1 MQSLEPYT
9 QTYEDD
15 DAPQMARLDPRV
27 SRLKYRI
34 ERLMLT
40 PLFRFALRVVLPFGI
55 CLGGGLLW
63 FSADDNRDAFLGM
76 IADVRNAVESR
87 PEFQVKLMAID
98 GASAGVA
105 EDIREIIPID
115 FPVSSFDLDLE
126 TMQETINGLD
136 AVKRAKLRIKQGG
149 TLQIDVTERVPAVL
163 WRGVDGLEMLDRRGI
178 IVGPLASRFERPELP
193 VIAGAMLTD
202 AERDARARVMRAAMG
217 GLDEGETLSEADK
230 RLAARAAR
238 QLEHTVVEALEL
250 MAVAG
255 PLKGRMRGLERMG
268 GRRWDV
274 VLNRDQRIMLPET
287 GAVVALE
294 RTIAMDEAVDMLARD
309 IAAVDLRLPRRP
321 TIRMKENAVQELLRI
336 KAFEAGGDRL
346 E

>member
-1 MQSLEPYT
+1 MQQVDPHL
-9 QTYEDD
+9 DGD
-15 DAPQMARLDPRV
+15 DAPQMARLDPTA

-55 CLGGGLLW
+55 CFGAGSLW
-63 FSADDNRDAFLGM
+63 FSVEENRDAFLTM
-76 IADVRNAVESR
+76 IADVRATVENR

-98 GASAGVA
+98 GASEGVA
-105 EDIREIIPID
+105 EDIREIVPID
-115 FPVSSFDLDLE
+115 FPVSSFDLDLDA
-126 TMQETINGLD
+126 MQETITGLD
-136 AVKRAKLRIKQGG
+136 AVRKVKIRIKQGG
-149 TLQIDVTERVPAVL
+149 TLQIDVTEREPAVL
-163 WRGVDGLEMLDRRGI
+163 WRGPQGLEMLDRKGI
-178 IVGPLASRFERPELP
+178 LVGPLASRFDKPELP
-193 VIAGAMLTD
+193 VIAGEG
-202 AERDARARVMRAAMG
+202 AEQAVP
-217 GLDEGETLSEADK
+217 
-230 RLAARAAR
+230 
-238 QLEHTVVEALEL
+238 EALEL

-255 PLKGRMRGLERMG
+255 PLKARMRGLERMG

-274 VLNRDQRIMLPET
+274 VLDRDQRIMLPES